1 MAKCKAKIKN
11 HTLLVK
17 ARLSFGEKWR
27 EKELDIFTRKYIRG
41 LLKVKAARKG
51 CIEYTGPIGISLE
64 ERLNQQA
71 RFLLYYGT
79 DCGCNT
85 KAGSEQNECE

>member
-1 MAKCKAKIKN
+1 M
-11 HTLLVK
+11 
-17 ARLSFGEKWR
+17 E
-27 EKELDIFTRKYIRG
+27 RKRTGYIYKKVYPRG

-51 CIEYTGPIGISLE
+51 CIEYTGPVGISLE
-64 ERLNQQA
+64 EQLKEANQQA

>member
-1 MAKCKAKIKN
+1 MNFCEILSHLVDGGKKNTTYGKVQGEVKN

-41 LLKVKAARKG
+41 LLK
-51 CIEYTGPIGISLE
+51 
-64 ERLNQQA
+64 
-71 RFLLYYGT
+71 
-79 DCGCNT
+79 D
-85 KAGSEQNECE
+85 